1 MLTENR
7 QEGPAHPG
15 RCLAVSS
22 KLESP
27 PGPPAPAWPLKVL
40 DQHQG
45 LGKTEEQ
52 RSAVLFQPLV
62 PPALFEK
69 VGITPHLSVAPA
81 SLPHC
86 SLSLN
91 PRGSAGTA
99 SPIGLGPSPRAAP
112 GYLRPPLT

>member
-1 MLTENR
+1 MLTENQ
-7 QEGPAHPG
+7 QEGPAHLG

-22 KLESP
+22 KLESLP
-27 PGPPAPAWPLKVL
+27 CPPAWPLKVL

-52 RSAVLFQPLV
+52 PSAGLFQPLV

-81 SLPHC
+81 SVPQC

-91 PRGSAGTA
+91 PRWSAGTA
-99 SPIGLGPSPRAAP
+99 SLP
-112 GYLRPPLT
+112 